1 MEKIF
6 LGIDVG
12 TGSVR
17 VGAFNR
23 AGKMRGKGEHPI
35 QIWRPRPEFVEQS
48 SEDIW
53 EATARAARA
62 CLRSGKI
69 DPKSV
74 RGLSFDATCSLVALG
89 EDFAPVTIS
98 PTKKVNQNIIVWMDH
113 RAIEQADRINR
124 TGHEVLG
131 YVGGKVSPEMEPPKL
146 LWIKEH
152 LKETWNRT
160 KKFLDL
166 ADYMVYRASG
176 NDMRS
181 LCTTVCKW
189 TYLGHE
195 DANGKYR
202 LDFFDQIGIPDLFER
217 ERVPFRSYPMGLS
230 AGGLTKKAAKELGLL
245 EGTPVGVGIIDAHAG
260 GIGSLGSIL
269 KDTRPHENPFE
280 HSIALIGGTSSCH
293 MAVSREPRFISGVW
307 GPYYGAMIPGLWL
320 NEGGQSAT
328 GSLIDLVIRD
338 NSSHLDISK
347 AARIEGTDI
356 YSFLNQRV
364 ERMKKQRGL
373 EGVSHLHVLPYF
385 HGNRSPRAD
394 PYAKGMVSGLTL
406 SATPE
411 DVTLLYHATVQAI
424 AYGTRHILEAM
435 NEKGYAIQKIQ
446 LTGGHIKNRL
456 FVQEHADITGC
467 EVVLPKEPEAVL
479 LGTAIL
485 GAVAAGEFSDITRGM
500 TSMCQAAKSISPN
513 LSTAAFHQTKYEIFK
528 EMYEFQKKMNDQ
540 MNAVK
545 KGKIYDK

>member
-23 AGKMRGKGEHPI
+23 LGKMRGKGEYPI
-35 QIWRPRPEFVEQS
+35 QTWKPRPEFVEQS

-53 EATARAARA
+53 KATAKATRV

-74 RGLSFDATCSLVALG
+74 SGISFDATCSLVALG
-89 EDFAPVTIS
+89 DGFMPVTVS
-98 PTKKVNQNIIVWMDH
+98 PTRKANQNIIVWMDH

-124 TGHEVLG
+124 TGHEVLR

-152 LKETWNRT
+152 LKETWKKT

-181 LCTTVCKW
+181 LCTAVCKW

-195 DANGKYR
+195 EASGRYR
-202 LDFFDQIGIPDLFER
+202 LDFFKQIGIPDLFDM
-217 ERVPFRSYPMGLS
+217 ERVPSRSYPMGMN
-230 AGGLTKKAAKELGLL
+230 AGGLAKKTAKELGLV

-260 GIGSLGSIL
+260 GIGSLGSVL
-269 KDTRPHENPFE
+269 KDGRPQENPFE

-293 MAVSREPRFISGVW
+293 MAISREPRFISGVW
-307 GPYYGAMIPGLWL
+307 GPYYGAMLPGMWL

-328 GSLIDLVIRD
+328 GSLIDLVIR
-338 NSSHLDISK
+338 NNGSYLDISK
-347 AARIEGTDI
+347 AARSEGTDI
-356 YSFLNQRV
+356 YTFLNRRV
-364 ERMKKQRGL
+364 ERMKKQKGL
-373 EGVSHLHVLPYF
+373 ESVRNLHVLPYF

-411 DVTLLYHATVQAI
+411 DVALLYHATVQGI
-424 AYGTRHILEAM
+424 AYGTRHIVEAM
-435 NEKGYAIQKIQ
+435 NESGYAIRKIH

-456 FVQEHADITGC
+456 FIQEHADITGC
-467 EVVLPKEPEAVL
+467 EIVLPKEPEAVL

-485 GAVAAGEFSDITRGM
+485 GAVASGEFSDLFHGM

-513 LSTAAFHQTKYEIFK
+513 PSTAAFHQAKYDIFK
-528 EMYEFQKKMNDQ
+528 EMYEFQKKMHDQ
-540 MNAVK
+540 MKSVK
-545 KGKIYDK
+545 K

>member
-307 GPYYGAMIPGLWL
+307 GPYYGAMIPGMWL

-373 EGVSHLHVLPYF
+373 EGVRHLHVLPYF

-467 EVVLPKEPEAVL
+467 EIVLPKEPEAVL

>member
-307 GPYYGAMIPGLWL
+307 GPYYGAMIPGMWL

-373 EGVSHLHVLPYF
+373 EGVRHLHVLPYF

>member
-6 LGIDVG
+6 LGIDIG

-307 GPYYGAMIPGLWL
+307 GPYYGAMIPGMWL

-373 EGVSHLHVLPYF
+373 EGVRHLHVLPYF

-467 EVVLPKEPEAVL
+467 EIVLPKEPEAVL

>member
-23 AGKMRGKGEHPI
+23 LGKMRGKGEHPI

-53 EATARAARA
+53 KATTRATRA

-74 RGLSFDATCSLVALG
+74 SGISFDATCSLVALG
-89 EDFAPVTIS
+89 DGFTPVTVS
-98 PTKKVNQNIIVWMDH
+98 PTRKANQNIIVWMDH
-113 RAIEQADRINR
+113 RAMEQADRINR
-124 TGHEVLG
+124 TGHEVLR

-152 LKETWNRT
+152 LKETWKKT

-195 DANGKYR
+195 EASGRYR
-202 LDFFDQIGIPDLFER
+202 LDFFKQIGISDLFDR
-217 ERVPFRSYPMGLS
+217 ERVPFRSYPMGMK
-230 AGGLTKKAAKELGLL
+230 AGGLTKKAAKELGLA
-245 EGTPVGVGIIDAHAG
+245 EGTPIGVGIIDAHAG

-269 KDTRPHENPFE
+269 KDVRPQENPFE

-307 GPYYGAMIPGLWL
+307 GPYYGAMLPNMWL

-328 GSLIDLVIRD
+328 GSLIDLVIR
-338 NSSHLDISK
+338 NNGSYLDISK
-347 AARIEGTDI
+347 TARSEGTDV
-356 YSFLNQRV
+356 YTFLNQRI

-373 EGVSHLHVLPYF
+373 EPVRHLHVLPYF

-394 PYAKGMVSGLTL
+394 PYAKGLVSGLTL

-411 DVTLLYHATVQAI
+411 DVALLYHATVQAI
-424 AYGTRHILEAM
+424 AYGTRHIIEAM
-435 NEKGYAIQKIQ
+435 NETGYAIRKIH

-456 FVQEHADITGC
+456 FIQEHADITGC
-467 EVVLPKEPEAVL
+467 EIVLSKEPEAVL

-485 GAVAAGEFSDITRGM
+485 GAVASGEFSDIFEGM
-500 TSMCQAAKSISPN
+500 TSMCQAAKSICPN
-513 LSTAAFHQTKYEIFK
+513 PSTAAFHQAKYEIFK
-528 EMYEFQKKMNDQ
+528 EMYEFQRKMHDKMNT
-540 MNAVK
+540 VK
-545 KGKIYDK
+545 N

>member
-23 AGKMRGKGEHPI
+23 LGKMRGKGEHPI
-35 QIWRPRPEFVEQS
+35 QIWKPRPEFVEQS

-53 EATARAARA
+53 KATAKATRA

-74 RGLSFDATCSLVALG
+74 SGISFDATCSLVALG
-89 EDFAPVTIS
+89 DGFTPVTVS
-98 PTKKVNQNIIVWMDH
+98 PTRKANQNIIVWMDH
-113 RAIEQADRINR
+113 RAMEEADRINR
-124 TGHEVLG
+124 TGHEVLR

-152 LKETWNRT
+152 LKETWKKT

-195 DANGKYR
+195 ETSGRYR
-202 LDFFDQIGIPDLFER
+202 LDFFKQIGIPDLFDR
-217 ERVPFRSYPMGLS
+217 ERVPCRSYPMGLNT
-230 AGGLTKKAAKELGLL
+230 GGLTKKAAKELGLT

-260 GIGSLGSIL
+260 GIGSLGSVL
-269 KDTRPHENPFE
+269 KGTRPEENPFE

-293 MAVSREPRFISGVW
+293 MAVSREPRFIHGVW
-307 GPYYGAMIPGLWL
+307 GPYYGAMIPGMWL

-328 GSLIDLVIRD
+328 GSLIDLVIR
-338 NSSHLDISK
+338 NNGSYLDTSK
-347 AARIEGTDI
+347 AARSEGTDV
-356 YSFLNQRV
+356 YTFLNQRI

-373 EGVSHLHVLPYF
+373 EPVRHLHVLPYF

-411 DVTLLYHATVQAI
+411 DVAVLYHATVQSI
-424 AYGTRHILEAM
+424 AYGTRHIIEAM
-435 NEKGYAIQKIQ
+435 NETGYAIRKIH

-456 FVQEHADITGC
+456 FIQEHADITGC
-467 EVVLPKEPEAVL
+467 EIVLPKEPEAVL

-485 GAVAAGEFSDITRGM
+485 GAVASGEFSDIFEGM
-500 TSMCQAAKSISPN
+500 KSMCQTAKSISPN
-513 LSTAAFHQTKYEIFK
+513 PSTAAFHQAKYEIFK
-528 EMYEFQKKMNDQ
+528 EMYEFQRKMHDKMNT
-540 MNAVK
+540 MKN
-545 KGKIYDK
+545 

>member
-23 AGKMRGKGEHPI
+23 LGKMRGKGEHPI
-35 QIWRPRPEFVEQS
+35 QIWKPRPEFVEQS

-53 EATARAARA
+53 KATAKATRA

-74 RGLSFDATCSLVALG
+74 SGISFDATCSLVALG
-89 EDFAPVTIS
+89 DGFTPVTVS
-98 PTKKVNQNIIVWMDH
+98 PTRKANQNIIVWMDH
-113 RAIEQADRINR
+113 RAMEEADRINR
-124 TGHEVLG
+124 TGHEVLR

-152 LKETWNRT
+152 LKETWKKT

-195 DANGKYR
+195 ETSGRYR
-202 LDFFDQIGIPDLFER
+202 LDFFKQIGIPDLFDR
-217 ERVPFRSYPMGLS
+217 ERVPCRSYPMGLNT
-230 AGGLTKKAAKELGLL
+230 GGLTKKAAKELGLT

-260 GIGSLGSIL
+260 GIGSLGSVL
-269 KDTRPHENPFE
+269 KGTRPEENPFE

-293 MAVSREPRFISGVW
+293 MAVSREPRFIHGVW
-307 GPYYGAMIPGLWL
+307 GPYYGAMIPGMWL

-328 GSLIDLVIRD
+328 GSLIDLVIR
-338 NSSHLDISK
+338 NNGSYLDISK
-347 AARIEGTDI
+347 AARSEGTDV
-356 YSFLNQRV
+356 YTFLNQRI

-373 EGVSHLHVLPYF
+373 EPVRHLHVLPYF

-411 DVTLLYHATVQAI
+411 DVAVLYHATVQSI
-424 AYGTRHILEAM
+424 AYGTRHIIEAM
-435 NEKGYAIQKIQ
+435 NETSYAIRKIH

-456 FVQEHADITGC
+456 FIQEHADITGC
-467 EVVLPKEPEAVL
+467 EIVLPKEPEAVL

-485 GAVAAGEFSDITRGM
+485 GAVASGEFSDIFQGM
-500 TSMCQAAKSISPN
+500 KSMCQTAKSISPN
-513 LSTAAFHQTKYEIFK
+513 PSTAAFHQAKYEIFK
-528 EMYEFQKKMNDQ
+528 EVYEFQKKMHDK
-540 MNAVK
+540 MNTVK
-545 KGKIYDK
+545 N

>member
-1 MEKIF
+1 MGKIF

-17 VGAFNR
+17 AGAFNR
-23 AGKMRGKGEHPI
+23 QGKMRGKGEHPI

-53 EATARAARA
+53 KATIRATRA

-69 DPKSV
+69 DPTSV
-74 RGLSFDATCSLVALG
+74 SGISFDATCSLVALG
-89 EDFAPVTIS
+89 DGFTPVTVS
-98 PTKKVNQNIIVWMDH
+98 PTRKANQNIIVWMDH

-124 TGHEVLG
+124 TGHEVLR

-146 LWIKEH
+146 LWIKEN
-152 LKETWNRT
+152 LKGSWNKT

-166 ADYMVYRASG
+166 ADYMVFRASS
-176 NDMRS
+176 NDLRS

-195 DANGKYR
+195 EASGRYR
-202 LDFFDQIGIPDLFER
+202 LDFFEQIGIPDLFDG
-217 ERVPFRSYPMGLS
+217 ERVSLRSSPMGTN
-230 AGGLTKKAAKELGLL
+230 AGGLTQKAAQELGLV

-269 KDTRPHENPFE
+269 KDARPGEYPFE

-293 MAVSREPRFISGVW
+293 MGVSREPRFINGVW
-307 GPYYGAMIPGLWL
+307 GPYYGAMIPGTWL

-328 GSLIDLVIRD
+328 GSLIDLVIR
-338 NSSHLDISK
+338 NNGAYPEISK
-347 AARIEGTDI
+347 AARSEGTDI
-356 YSFLNQRV
+356 YTFLNRMV
-364 ERMKKQRGL
+364 ERMKKQKGL
-373 EGVSHLHVLPYF
+373 ESVRNLHVLPYF

-394 PYAKGMVSGLTL
+394 PCAKGMVSGLTL

-411 DVTLLYHATVQAI
+411 EVVHLYHATVQAI
-424 AYGTRHILEAM
+424 AYGTRHIIEAM
-435 NEKGYAIQKIQ
+435 NEKGYAIRKIH
-446 LTGGHIKNRL
+446 LTGGHIRNRL
-456 FVQEHADITGC
+456 FIQEHADITGC
-467 EVVLPKEPEAVL
+467 EIVLPKEPEAVL

-485 GAVAAGEFSDITRGM
+485 GAVAAGEFSDILQGM
-500 TSMCQAAKSISPN
+500 TSMGREANVISPVP
-513 LSTAAFHQTKYEIFK
+513 STAAFHQIKYEIFK
-528 EMYEFQKKMNDQ
+528 EMYDFQKK
-540 MNAVK
+540 
-545 KGKIYDK
+545 IRDKMETKTN

>member
-23 AGKMRGKGEHPI
+23 MGKMRGKGEHAI

-53 EATARAARA
+53 RATSRATRA
-62 CLRSGKI
+62 CLRAGKI
-69 DPKSV
+69 DPTSV
-74 RGLSFDATCSLVALG
+74 SGISFDATCSLVALG
-89 EDFAPVTIS
+89 NGFTPVTVS
-98 PTKKVNQNIIVWMDH
+98 PTRKVDQNIIVWMDH

-124 TGHEVLG
+124 TGHEVLR

-152 LKETWNRT
+152 LKETWNKT
-160 KKFLDL
+160 KNFLDL

-195 DANGKYR
+195 ETSGRYR
-202 LDFFDQIGIPDLFER
+202 LDFFEQIGIPDLFDR
-217 ERVPFRSYPMGLS
+217 ERVPFRSYPMGLN
-230 AGGLTKKAAKELGLL
+230 AGGLTEKAAKELGLL
-245 EGTPVGVGIIDAHAG
+245 EGTTVGVGIIDAHAG

-269 KDTRPHENPFE
+269 EKPRPEENPFE

-293 MAVSREPRFISGVW
+293 MAVSREPRFISGIW
-307 GPYYGAMIPGLWL
+307 GPYYGAMVPGMWL

-328 GSLIDLVIRD
+328 GSLIDLVIR
-338 NSSHLDISK
+338 NNGSYLDISK
-347 AARIEGTDI
+347 AARSEGTDV
-356 YSFLNQRV
+356 YTFLNQRV
-364 ERMKKQRGL
+364 ARMKKQRGL
-373 EGVSHLHVLPYF
+373 KPVSNLHVLPYF

-411 DVTLLYHATVQAI
+411 DVALLYHATVQGI
-424 AYGTRHILEAM
+424 AYGTRHIIEAM
-435 NEKGYAIQKIQ
+435 NESGYAIRKIH

-456 FVQEHADITGC
+456 FIQEHADITGC
-467 EVVLPKEPEAVL
+467 EIVLPKEPEAVL

-485 GAVAAGEFSDITRGM
+485 GAVASGEFSDIFHGM

-513 LSTAAFHQTKYEIFK
+513 PSTAAFHQAKYDIFK
-528 EMYEFQKKMNDQ
+528 EMYEFQKKMHDRMEIQTN
-540 MNAVK
+540 
-545 KGKIYDK
+545 